1 LGSPRKTPTGQG
13 LSPSPAAA
21 DALTTEL
28 DQLERLELGDLRV
41 HYRNRSGRIA
51 PARISRALL
60 LRVLAY
66 RIQVD
71 AFGDVS
77 RDTQRLLDRLG
88 SGMGGSPETTTPA
101 AIPPASQW
109 SLKPGTRLDREWQ
122 GRMERVMVREDGFAW
137 NGTSYASLSAVAYAI
152 TGTKWNGYRFFGL
165 RNGRKIPRKLPR
177 APGAAGRSVAHQD
190 TDEGQEARSRR
201 GGAPG
206 THRCRPAVEPT
217 SCPAP
222 SSVGAQP

>member
-1 LGSPRKTPTGQG
+1 LESPRKTPSGQG

-21 DALTTEL
+21 DALTAEL

-66 RIQVD
+66 RVQVD

-88 SGMGGSPETTTPA
+88 SGMEGRRETTTPA

-109 SLKPGTRLDREWQ
+109 SLKPGTQLDREWQ

-137 NGTSYASLSAVAYAI
+137 NGTSYASLSAVAFAI

-165 RNGRKIPRKLPR
+165 RNGRKIPR
-177 APGAAGRSVAHQD
+177 ASGAAAKSVAQQD
-190 TDEGQEARSRR
+190 ADKGEVARSRR

-206 THRCRPAVEPT
+206 VQRCLPAVEPT
-217 SCPAP
+217 SVPAP
-222 SSVGAQP
+222 SSVGDQP

>member
-1 LGSPRKTPTGQG
+1 LDSSRKIPSGQG
-13 LSPSPAAA
+13 LGLSPAAA
-21 DALTTEL
+21 DALAPEL

-66 RIQVD
+66 RIQLD

-88 SGMGGSPETTTPA
+88 SGKGGSPETPTPG

-109 SLKPGTRLDREWQ
+109 SLKPGTQLDREWQ

-137 NGTSYASLSAVAYAI
+137 NGTSYASLSAVAFAI
-152 TGTKWNGYRFFGL
+152 TSTKWNGYRFFGL
-165 RNGRKIPRKLPR
+165 RNGRKIPQKLP
-177 APGAAGRSVAHQD
+177 GVKAAAAKSVAHQEA
-190 TDEGQEARSRR
+190 DEGEKARSRR

-206 THRCRPAVEPT
+206 AHRYRPAVEPT

-222 SSVGAQP
+222 SSVGDQP

>member
-1 LGSPRKTPTGQG
+1 MNFSRELTPVRRPGP
-13 LSPSPAAA
+13 LSAGAEDLA
-21 DALTTEL
+21 TEIDL
-28 DQLERLELGDLRV
+28 LERLELGELRV

-60 LRVLAY
+60 LRGLAY

-77 RDTQRLLDRLG
+77 RGTKRLLDRLG
-88 SGMGGSPETTTPA
+88 SAAAGSLEEATLPA
-101 AIPPASQW
+101 VPPASRW
-109 SLKPGTRLDREWQ
+109 SLKPGTLLDREWQ

-137 NGTSYASLSAVAYAI
+137 NGTSYASLSAVAFAI

-165 RNGRKIPRKLPR
+165 PNGRAIPKAVGASGKAIAQQDECKREEGWSRPR
-177 APGAAGRSVAHQD
+177 GSVAPGAK
-190 TDEGQEARSRR
+190 
-201 GGAPG
+201 
-206 THRCRPAVEPT
+206 RCPPAALEPT

-222 SSVGAQP
+222 SSAGSPP